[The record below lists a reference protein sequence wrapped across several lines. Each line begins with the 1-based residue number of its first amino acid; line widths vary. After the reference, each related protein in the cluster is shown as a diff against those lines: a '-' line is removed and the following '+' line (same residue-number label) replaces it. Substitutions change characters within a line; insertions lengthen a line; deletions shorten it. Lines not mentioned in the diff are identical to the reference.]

1 MSDCTLIAEFDER
14 KIDAIFAELDQC
26 CLPGAAVGIA
36 IRGKPMYRR
45 GFGLANMELPVIL
58 SPTIRMRIASVTK
71 HFTCLAYLL
80 LCEDGKAGV
89 DDPIGTYLPETHP
102 VTRGV
107 TIRQLMG
114 HLGGLRD
121 AHDLSWQF
129 CGTGR
134 AVSSADLLS
143 LYCDIDSVNAAP
155 GTAWIYSNGG
165 YLMLSVAI
173 ERITGQSLEDVLR
186 ERIFDPVGMY
196 ATLLRRLDT
205 DFVPN
210 SATLHMVNPTGGYE
224 KSHLGVA
231 FAGEAGMVS
240 TVDDMLRWLAQI
252 NAPVVGS
259 TATWEIMKEPQRL
272 TNGTLTGYALGLVTG
287 QYRGVETISHIGGTM
302 GGNARMLKVPA
313 AGLDIVV
320 MVNRG
325 DVWAALLSERI
336 LDACLPGLDPI
347 KEPSRGPFASGVF
360 RSPTTGRVVHLFAK
374 EGRQIASIDGT
385 DMLVEPDDGGVLWP
399 VGISRHV
406 KQAVTLAGGGAKP
419 VSIRLS
425 DFGNVDELVREKPLR
440 EPDVRVIAGHYL
452 ADRAAATEATIL
464 ETSDGP
470 QLLTAGRFGS
480 AVYPLENLADG
491 IWRAKSISVMFLGGI
506 LLFDDD
512 GSAFHF
518 STSSTRA
525 LTFRRDGTAS
535 AGGAALGMAKVF
547 VDWPRCR
554 SSVRAS

>member
-1 MSDCTLIAEFDER
+1 MSDCTLIVEFDEK

-26 CLPGAAVGIA
+26 RLPGAAVGIA
-36 IRGKPMYRR
+36 ISGQPIYRK

-89 DDPIGTYLPETHP
+89 DDPIATYLPEMHAVTH
-102 VTRGV
+102 GV
-107 TIRQLMG
+107 TARQLMG
-114 HLGGLRD
+114 NLGGLRD

-143 LYCDIDSVNAAP
+143 LYRDIDSVNAAP
-155 GTAWIYSNGG
+155 GTTWIYSNAG

-196 ATLLRRLDT
+196 ATLLRRWDT

-210 SATLHMVNPTGGYE
+210 SATLHMMNPTGGYE
-224 KSHLGVA
+224 KSYLGSA
-231 FAGEAGMVS
+231 SAGEGGIVS
-240 TVDDMLRWLAQI
+240 TIDDMLRWLAHI
-252 NAPVVGS
+252 NAPVVGN
-259 TATWEIMKEPQRL
+259 TATWELMKEPQRL
-272 TNGTLTGYALGLVTG
+272 TNGTLTGYSLGLITG
-287 QYRGVETISHIGGTM
+287 QYRGVETISHIGGAI
-302 GGNARMLKVPA
+302 GGSARMLKVPA
-313 AGLDIVV
+313 AGLDIVI

-325 DVWAALLSERI
+325 DVSATPLSERI
-336 LDACLPGLDPI
+336 LDACLPDLEPI
-347 KEPSRGPFASGVF
+347 KTPSSDPFASGVF
-360 RSPTTGRVVHLFAK
+360 RSPTTGRVVQLFAK
-374 EGRQIASIDGT
+374 EGQQIASIDGT

-399 VGISRHV
+399 VGLFRHV

-425 DFGNVDELVREKPLR
+425 DFGNVDELVREKAA
-440 EPDVRVIAGHYL
+440 EETNASVIAGRYR
-452 ADRAAATEATIL
+452 ADRPATEAMIL
-464 ETSDGP
+464 ETEDGP
-470 QLLTAGRFGS
+470 RLLTAGRFGS
-480 AVYPLENLADG
+480 AVYPLEYLADG
-491 IWRAKSISVMFLGGI
+491 IWRAKPIRVMFLGGI
-506 LLFDDD
+506 LLFDGD
-512 GSAFHF
+512 GGAFHF
-518 STSSTRA
+518 STFSTRT
-525 LTFRRDGTAS
+525 LTFRRDGAAS

-547 VDWPRCR
+547 VDWPWCR
-554 SSVRAS
+554 FSVRAS